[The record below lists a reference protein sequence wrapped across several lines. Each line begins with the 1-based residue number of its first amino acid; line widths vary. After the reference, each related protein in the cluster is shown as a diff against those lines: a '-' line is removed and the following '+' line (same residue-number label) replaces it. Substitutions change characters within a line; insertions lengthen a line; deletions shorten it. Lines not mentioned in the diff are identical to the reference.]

1 MINNNPKLEEQD
13 FEINLLYI
21 KNRKIVLHIIQMI
34 NIALDNTSQTFF
46 LALYYMDLIFSSKNS
61 ILIFKLFYEERDDDL
76 KTKISIKDLLMISL
90 TCLIIASKYNENDP
104 HVPNIISFIKLCSQY
119 SYNKY
124 NFQMNEISKLEVVLI
139 QFLKYKLNYYTI
151 YHYFCFFFAHGFLF
165 QKFFKDETTKDK
177 SNKNKILEKIYIQSR
192 EIIDKFVEDN
202 ENLFYILGKN
212 VYFTSI
218 QILMCSAKHILN
230 TDDLFLEQINDQ
242 KNIFELIYG
251 IKYDENKMLN
261 EVLKIKIEKIYDSL
275 IKNNETENKINDKE
289 NINYM
294 SNEVKQKSN
303 NNMHVSTDK
312 YYLEKYKDSN
322 NNDNY
327 NINSKNDNKKNT
339 KNKLNINVH
348 KNITFYK
355 PKSKCFV
362 KLDKNRNRNMYK
374 SNSTNNIKYRQ
385 ILHLKNNNIK
395 THNKINFN
403 KVNLFS
409 HKRQFEENKNDQNEK
424 EIKYKPQ
431 KNLIE
436 NLRNRF
442 NNNSNISIFSKT
454 NDVNQAKDNLSVYNE
469 LINNNE
475 DKNNIKTNDDS
486 AKELLNKYKD
496 KDKILKLNYRY
507 DFRNS
512 NDVQSSNNIFRNEK
526 PEMQNSKSYLYQ
538 KYNNKDYKINSNQNC
553 NCNEKRDM
561 VYKTKIILDNL
572 NYNNSCKL
580 NSSDFDE
587 IINNNSSNFY
597 NQPNDKFN
605 SLTTKNKKNYLF
617 NERYNMKENFPPNH
631 NCNINNFTKLNQFK
645 SFVKTKKNEKII
657 NKFSYN
663 INQISQNCRN
673 GDNSQNKNIFPYGT
687 HYQYY
692 KCNRYENF
700 DKFFNGNQNQEY
712 FPIKLKSR
720 NKLY

>member
-61 ILIFKLFYEERDDDL
+61 ILIFKLLYEERDDDL
-76 KTKISIKDLLMISL
+76 KTEISIKDLLMISL

-124 NFQMNEISKLEVVLI
+124 NFQVNEISKLEVILI

-177 SNKNKILEKIYIQSR
+177 NNKNKILEKIYIQSR

-202 ENLFYILGKN
+202 ENLIYILGKN

-230 TDDLFLEQINDQ
+230 TDNLFLEPINDQ

-312 YYLEKYKDSN
+312 YYLEKYKNN

-327 NINSKNDNKKNT
+327 NINSKNDSKKNA

-507 DFRNS
+507 DFRTS

-538 KYNNKDYKINSNQNC
+538 KYNNNDYKINRNQNC

-561 VYKTKIILDNL
+561 VYKTKIILENL

-617 NERYNMKENFPPNH
+617 NERYNMKENFPPSH

-657 NKFSYN
+657 NKFSYS

-673 GDNSQNKNIFPYGT
+673 GDNSQSKNIFPYGT